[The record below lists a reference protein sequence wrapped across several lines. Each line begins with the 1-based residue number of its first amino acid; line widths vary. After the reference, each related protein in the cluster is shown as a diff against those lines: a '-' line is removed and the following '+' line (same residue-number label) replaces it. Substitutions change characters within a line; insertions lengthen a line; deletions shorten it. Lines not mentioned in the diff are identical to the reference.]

1 MQESDVIKK
10 IVK

>member
-1 MQESDVIKK
+1 MKK